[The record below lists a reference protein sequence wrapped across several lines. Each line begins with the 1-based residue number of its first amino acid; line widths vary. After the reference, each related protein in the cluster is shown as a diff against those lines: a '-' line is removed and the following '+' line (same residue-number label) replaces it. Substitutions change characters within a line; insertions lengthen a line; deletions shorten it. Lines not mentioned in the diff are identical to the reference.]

1 MSLNVLRD
9 ASEQLLHPLFREQVA
24 ERGVLNRVV
33 NIRQSVERKEFRGLA
48 KLLTAGVEV
57 IFESL

>member
-9 ASEQLLHPLFREQVA
+9 ASEQLLHPLFREQMA

-48 KLLTAGVEV
+48 ELLTAGV
-57 IFESL
+57 